1 MDYDSYQKMYGG
13 GTLAT
18 QFTLQ
23 DMQREQAKAALD
35 AEAKQESIRSQRLAN
50 IFNEQNNPIKLQEN
64 QLGLEYTQQ
73 TQPAKIKNDLAEYAK
88 KAKQSDLDMM
98 YMEAQKMMGE
108 GLRTGNKDMYEM
120 GNKIYMT
127 HKDMIKLRE
136 QGEQK
141 KELVDQRTAGQI
153 QLEAV
158 KQPNR
163 VALKQ
168 TIPGKAAGGG
178 GSGGGSVTETKVLA
192 PLLKQALDL
201 EAAGDSEGANK
212 ILLRYQQAKQA
223 QAAGRADP
231 NAGKTT
237 LSPDGSFAKTPAKA
251 PVQFQ
256 GGGQAPAKK
265 HSLADVQKLYPA
277 VPPAQLKALYKQKF
291 GVDLQ

>member
-1 MDYDSYQKMYGG
+1 MDYDSYYKMFGG
-13 GTLAT
+13 GVRAAE
-18 QFTLQ
+18 FAMQ
-23 DMQREQAKAALD
+23 DRDQEQAKGRASM
-35 AEAKQESIRSQRLAN
+35 EAQRASTQAQNLAN
-50 IFNEQNNPIKLQEN
+50 MFNEQNNPLKLQEN
-64 QLGLEYTQQ
+64 QLSLDYTKQ
-73 TQPAKIKNDLAEYAK
+73 TQPAKINNDLAEFAK
-88 KAKQSDLDMM
+88 KAKQSDIDMM
-98 YMEAQKMMGE
+98 YLEAQKMMGE

-120 GNKIYMT
+120 GNKIFMT
-127 HKDMIKLRE
+127 HKDFMKIRE
-136 QGEQK
+136 QGEVKASAADQK
-141 KELVDQRTAGQI
+141 LEGQKV
-153 QLEAV
+153 LEGI
-158 KQPNR
+158 KQGNR
-163 VALKQ
+163 VTLKQ

-231 NAGKTT
+231 SAGKTT

>member
-50 IFNEQNNPIKLQEN
+50 IFNEQNNPIKLQES
-64 QLGLEYTQQ
+64 QLNLDYIQQ
-73 TQPAKIKNDLAEYAK
+73 TQPAKIQNDLAEYAK

-168 TIPGKAAGGG
+168 TIPGKAAGG
-178 GSGGGSVTETKVLA
+178 SGGGTK
-192 PLLKQALDL
+192 PLGMDKLHALYTQEALEADARGDKQAAAIAWMKAQSVADQYGSRRLDT
-201 EAAGDSEGANK
+201 
-212 ILLRYQQAKQA
+212 
-223 QAAGRADP
+223 
-231 NAGKTT
+231 NAGKTILT
-237 LSPDGSFAKTPAKA
+237 PNGEMGQASPRPAPKLPSQKATPALPSGWTMK
-251 PVQFQ
+251 
-256 GGGQAPAKK
+256 
-265 HSLADVQKLYPA
+265 
-277 VPPAQLKALYKQKF
+277 
-291 GVDLQ
+291 